1 MLTRVYPKTPSPDEY
16 AINLHIATENI
27 SSEMQHSHIVFN
39 LIFKSFLWEK
49 IIFPNKIYYWKHSS
63 V

>member
-27 SSEMQHSHIVFN
+27 SEMQYSHIVFN

-49 IIFPNKIYYWKHSS
+49 IIFPNKIYYWKRSS